1 MLDFDI
7 FVAVVISVNEL
18 KWLWGIFNIW
28 FGYVVK
34 RIEWRWLF
42 FDYLQRFFEFHCYSC
57 LKSAAFRG
65 AALFRGR
72 RSLEGGALNLFWVLG
87 AALFRGQRSL
97 EGGAK
102 KRKYGTLYTSL
113 YQIVIE
119 STTSYL
125 LFDVFFDFL
134 CLQCIGKSLLNLY
147 LHLFACD
154 CYLS

>member
-72 RSLEGGALNLFWVLG
+72 RSLEGGA
-87 AALFRGQRSL
+87 
-97 EGGAK
+97 K
-102 KRKYGTLYTSL
+102 KRKYGIHKAQGSTMEYMTGDRTEQLKLALEQHQFIQDSSILYSHVLEAAIQLESL
-113 YQIVIE
+113 ILMRLI
-119 STTSYL
+119 
-125 LFDVFFDFL
+125 
-134 CLQCIGKSLLNLY
+134 
-147 LHLFACD
+147 
-154 CYLS
+154 